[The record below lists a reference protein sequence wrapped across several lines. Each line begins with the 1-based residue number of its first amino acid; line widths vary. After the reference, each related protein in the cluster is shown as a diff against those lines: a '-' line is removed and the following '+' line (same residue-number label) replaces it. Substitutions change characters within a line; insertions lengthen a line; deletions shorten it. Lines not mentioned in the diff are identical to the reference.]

1 MHNMLSQ
8 QKSIVNAMA
17 MNDDD
22 VIFTGGDNGSMCFW
36 DYKSGHCFQKEKA
49 LVQPG
54 SLEAE
59 CGIYASTFDVTGSR
73 LITCEA
79 DKTIKM
85 WKEDTDATPESNPIL
100 PFAPRQ
106 TFVEVENMINVHYI
120 TGVALFY
127 TTLSSEFVML
137 FRFLLLF
144 EPFLMIGKHLH
155 RVVIGTSE
163 FRETFRID
171 ARLFL
176 MKISAPLLINP
187 QAACMWSPRMAL
199 CRGVSPSVS
208 CAFTSAPASKSFHY
222 RK

>member
-1 MHNMLSQ
+1 MYH
-8 QKSIVNAMA
+8 
-17 MNDDD
+17 
-22 VIFTGGDNGSMCFW
+22 
-36 DYKSGHCFQKEKA
+36 
-49 LVQPG
+49 
-54 SLEAE
+54 
-59 CGIYASTFDVTGSR
+59 
-73 LITCEA
+73 
-79 DKTIKM
+79 
-85 WKEDTDATPESNPIL
+85 
-100 PFAPRQ
+100 
-106 TFVEVENMINVHYI
+106 I

-171 ARLFL
+171 AALVL
-176 MKISAPLLINP
+176 DENIVPLLINP

-208 CAFTSAPASKSFHY
+208 CAFTSAPASNRSFTIANEDLCAAVERRRHVSACAS
-222 RK
+222 RVRINTFLFEQRLHVVDTIFLPPSRRDVNGLISLFCLLRDVRSVFQQRVQNRDAPSGAA

>member
-36 DYKSGHCFQKEKA
+36 DYKSGHCFQKKSA
-49 LVQPG
+49 RATG

-100 PFAPRQ
+100 PLLPRQ
-106 TFVEVENMINVHYI
+106 NI
-120 TGVALFY
+120 
-127 TTLSSEFVML
+127 
-137 FRFLLLF
+137 
-144 EPFLMIGKHLH
+144 
-155 RVVIGTSE
+155 
-163 FRETFRID
+163 REKLRI
-171 ARLFL
+171 
-176 MKISAPLLINP
+176 
-187 QAACMWSPRMAL
+187 
-199 CRGVSPSVS
+199 
-208 CAFTSAPASKSFHY
+208 
-222 RK
+222 